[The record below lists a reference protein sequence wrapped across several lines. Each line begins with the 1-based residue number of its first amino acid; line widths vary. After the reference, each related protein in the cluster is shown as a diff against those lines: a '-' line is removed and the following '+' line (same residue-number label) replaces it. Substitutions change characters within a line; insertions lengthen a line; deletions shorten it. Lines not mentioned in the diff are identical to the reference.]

1 MKDIV
6 IMEESVVVLELNDE
20 YDGENLIY
28 HEKII
33 KNKNKRVNAK
43 LVRLSKKTKN

>member
-6 IMEESVVVLELNDE
+6 IMEEDDVVVLKFNDD

-28 HEKII
+28 HEKMRKKIKKKKINTII
-33 KNKNKRVNAK
+33 SAIVKEN
-43 LVRLSKKTKN
+43 